1 MEEEKPIKPPVKP
14 PKKPPKNPPTINVEI
29 IESNE
34 QIIESNDNVNVEKN
48 VFKFSETSSNNV
60 AEILATDSADESL
73 QRYKLSLLGAAA
85 QGDLGN
91 ISDPRKLIVCEFCV
105 IFDPEEGRE
114 NIVHNLDTQEGLDK
128 LKTEGIKMKEGAK
141 FKFRVG
147 FKVQHEILVA
157 LTFTNTVSKMM
168 MSEEEELMIGS
179 YPPASTA
186 HTFLFPNF
194 DYNEA
199 PKGMLFRGKYKC
211 KCSFVDASKVKHLEF
226 EYGLQIDKTW

>member
-1 MEEEKPIKPPVKP
+1 MEDETPITAPVKP
-14 PKKPPKNPPTINVEI
+14 PKKPPKNPTTNELI

-34 QIIESNDNVNVEKN
+34 NVKVDKH

-60 AEILATDSADESL
+60 AEILAVDSADESL
-73 QRYKLSLLGAAA
+73 QRYKLQLLGAAA
-85 QGDLGN
+85 LGDLGN

-114 NIVHNLDTQEGLDK
+114 DIVHNLDTQEGLDK
-128 LKTEGIKMKEGAK
+128 LKKEGIKMKEGAK

-226 EYGLQIDKTW
+226 EYGLQIDKTWE